1 MQIGII
7 GLPTAGKTTVFNALT
22 RGNVQTASY
31 SSGKFDV
38 HTGVVDVP
46 DDRLQVLSTMFKPR
60 KVTHAKVQY
69 NDVAGLAKS
78 AGERGGFDAAMLNIL
93 SQSDALIIVVRVF
106 ADANVPHPDGSID
119 SARDLAAVQTE
130 VLLADLI
137 AVEKRQQRLKEDAG
151 KRGGS
156 QQEKDARVRE
166 VDLFDRLKARLD
178 AEMPLRGMEL
188 SEEEIRSLRGFG
200 LLTIKPTMVIYN
212 LGEDQSEADSPN
224 PEAATGAS
232 PAPAAARAGAL
243 GVVHTSLRGKLEME
257 LAQMS
262 SEDSKDF
269 LREYGI
275 TEPGLNRIIRL
286 SYQLLGLQ
294 SFLTAGEDE
303 VRAWTIRTGAQA
315 VDAAGVIHTDL
326 ARGFIRAEVI
336 AYEDLIAAGSLVET
350 RKRGT
355 LRLEGKTYMVQD
367 GDILNIKFNV

>member
-22 RGNVQTASY
+22 RGNIQPASY
-31 SSGKFDV
+31 SSGKFEV
-38 HTGVVDVP
+38 HTGMVDVP
-46 DDRLQVLSTMFKPR
+46 DERLQVLSRMFSPR

-78 AGERGGFDAAMLNIL
+78 AGDRGGFDAAMLNVL
-93 SQSDALIIVVRVF
+93 SQSDALIIVARVF
-106 ADANVPHPDGSID
+106 ADANVPHPDGSVD
-119 SARDLAAVQTE
+119 PARDLAAVQTE
-130 VLLADLI
+130 LLLADLI

-166 VDLFDRLKARLD
+166 VELFDRLKARLD
-178 AEMPLRGMEL
+178 AEKPLRGMDL
-188 SEEEIRSLRGFG
+188 SEEEVRSLRGFG

-212 LGEDQSEADSPN
+212 LGEDQSEANSPN
-224 PEAATGAS
+224 PDTATNAS
-232 PAPAAARAGAL
+232 GAAAGAEAM

-262 SEDSKDF
+262 PEDAREF
-269 LREYGI
+269 LSEYGI
-275 TEPGLNRIIRL
+275 SEPGLNRIVRL
-286 SYQLLGLQ
+286 SYYLLGLQ

-303 VRAWTIRTGAQA
+303 VRAWTIRTGAAA

-326 ARGFIRAEVI
+326 ARGFIRAEVV
-336 AYEDLIAAGSLVET
+336 AYDDLIAAGSLAET

-355 LRLEGKTYMVQD
+355 LRLEGKTYVVQD

>member
-7 GLPTAGKTTVFNALT
+7 GLPTAGKTTVFNAMT
-22 RGNVQTASY
+22 RGNIQPASY

-46 DDRLQVLSTMFKPR
+46 DDRLQVLAKMFSPR

-78 AGERGGFDAAMLNIL
+78 AGDKGGFDAAMLNVL

-106 ADANVPHPDGSID
+106 ADANKPHLDGSVD
-119 SARDLAAVQTE
+119 PARDLAAVQTE
-130 VLLADLI
+130 LLLADLI
-137 AVEKRQQRLKEDAG
+137 AVEKRQQRLKDDAG

-156 QQEKDARVRE
+156 QQEKDARIRE
-166 VDLFDRLKARLD
+166 VALFERLKAQLD
-178 AEMPLRGMEL
+178 AEVPLRALEL
-188 SEEEIRSLRGFG
+188 SDEENRSLRGFG

-224 PEAATGAS
+224 PES
-232 PAPAAARAGAL
+232 P

-262 SEDSKDF
+262 PEDARDF
-269 LREYGI
+269 LNEYGI

-286 SYQLLGLQ
+286 SYNLLGLH

-303 VRAWTIRTGAQA
+303 VRAWTIRTGAMA
-315 VDAAGVIHTDL
+315 VEAAGTIHTDL
-326 ARGFIRAEVI
+326 ARGFIRAEVV
-336 AYEDLIAAGSLVET
+336 AYDDLVAAGSLAET

-355 LRLEGKTYMVQD
+355 LRLEGKTYVVRD
-367 GDILNIKFNV
+367 GDVMNIKFNV

>member
-22 RGNVQTASY
+22 RGNVQPASY

-46 DDRLQVLSTMFKPR
+46 DDRLQVLAKMFKPR

-78 AGERGGFDAAMLNIL
+78 AGDKGGFDAAMLNVL
-93 SQSDALIIVVRVF
+93 SQSDALIVVVRVF
-106 ADANVPHPDGSID
+106 VDANVPHPDGSVD
-119 SARDLAAVQTE
+119 PARDFAAVQTE
-130 VLLADLI
+130 LLLADLI
-137 AVEKRQQRLKEDAG
+137 AVEKRQQRLKDDAG

-156 QQEKDARVRE
+156 QQEKDARIRE
-166 VDLFDRLKARLD
+166 VDLFDHLKAQLD
-178 AEMPLRGMEL
+178 AEKPLRGMDL
-188 SEEEIRSLRGFG
+188 SDEENRSLRGFG
-200 LLTIKPTMVIYN
+200 LLTIKPIMVIYN
-212 LGEDQSEADSPN
+212 LGEEQSEADSPN
-224 PEAATGAS
+224 PES
-232 PAPAAARAGAL
+232 PSAAAGSP
-243 GVVHTSLRGKLEME
+243 GVVYTSLRGKLEME

-262 SEDSKDF
+262 PADAQDF
-269 LREYGI
+269 LTEYGI

-286 SYQLLGLQ
+286 SYHLLGLH

-303 VRAWTIRTGAQA
+303 VRAWTIRTGATA
-315 VDAAGVIHTDL
+315 VDAAGTIHTDL
-326 ARGFIRAEVI
+326 ARGFIRAEVVV
-336 AYEDLIAAGSLVET
+336 YDDLIAAGSLPET

-355 LRLEGKTYMVQD
+355 LRLEGKTYVVKD